1 MAADLKA
8 STDLKTELDGS
19 GQRLLTA
26 PAEQRL
32 LPDAKEKPPEA
43 SKSHWRLVALVLA
56 ALVCYG
62 GYRWFEKKKAD
73 EAAAAAKKKAQPPP
87 RVPVVAVA
95 ARKMDMPVYLT
106 GLGSV
111 TAYNTVTVKTRVDGQ
126 IV

>member
-8 STDLKTELDGS
+8 STDLKTELDGP
-19 GQRLLTA
+19 GQRLLSA
-26 PAEQRL
+26 PAEQPL
-32 LPDAKEKPPEA
+32 LPDAKENPPTEG
-43 SKSHWRLVALVLA
+43 SRSHWGLVALVLA

-95 ARKMDMPVYLT
+95 ARKADM
-106 GLGSV
+106 
-111 TAYNTVTVKTRVDGQ
+111 
-126 IV
+126 